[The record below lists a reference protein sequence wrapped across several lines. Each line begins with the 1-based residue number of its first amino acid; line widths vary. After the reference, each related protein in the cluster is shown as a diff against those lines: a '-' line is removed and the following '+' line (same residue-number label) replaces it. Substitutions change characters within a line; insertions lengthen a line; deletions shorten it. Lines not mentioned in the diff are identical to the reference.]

1 MDRGSTNSASDLSS
15 RRMYRRRFMVLC
27 IVLIL
32 SVLPQDAGAQS
43 IPEEYQVKAA
53 FLFHFAQFVDW
64 PANVLNTGDSS
75 LKLCIFDDEP
85 RRQELQST
93 IEGKSIGSRVIHVLQ
108 INQSKQIH
116 GCNILFLSRDE
127 AQRQTAILKSLR
139 GMPVLTVGE
148 TDNFLSDGGMIRF
161 HFDADKIR
169 FDINLDEAESSHLKI
184 SSRLLLLAT
193 SVTQSSTSNS
203 GR

>member
-15 RRMYRRRFMVLC
+15 RRMCRRRFMVLC

-93 IEGKSIGSRVIHVLQ
+93 IEGKSIGSRVIHV
-108 INQSKQIH
+108 
-116 GCNILFLSRDE
+116 R
-127 AQRQTAILKSLR
+127 QRNDDFVPFPVLIVGAILGDAHFW
-139 GMPVLTVGE
+139 GMMLGSVDHVPVT
-148 TDNFLSDGGMIRF
+148 
-161 HFDADKIR
+161 
-169 FDINLDEAESSHLKI
+169 
-184 SSRLLLLAT
+184 
-193 SVTQSSTSNS
+193 
-203 GR
+203 